1 MAKKP
6 TQVKST
12 NLNRSKIKII
22 GDNILYNNGIVT
34 AFYIIPLTNYVT
46 NSAYGVEIAVNDL
59 TNMIK
64 NLTTNNPTITFTI
77 ENIEKTVK
85 RADVL
90 NNLINTI
97 SIYRPDYEMPV
108 EFTKNVKDDIQR
120 YCLLGIDIQQST
132 ITDVEDI
139 SILET
144 AKALGKSLVGAFAGT
159 GALNADPEQILKIEE
174 NIYRTINSRCVRASK
189 ELVFYNFCS
198 KVFPNYEISYDRMS
212 YINENTYES
221 IMGAITQT
229 VSDNFGWFEM
239 HNEGMDIFG
248 LEPQTTYGCMLNVQ
262 EFPAQ
267 IDTCNFPMNYP
278 SGLVTTIK
286 CLKKEDA
293 TLKIK
298 RIRSSSRYEV
308 NQAIEAGAEE
318 EDIQKT
324 EDTINIA
331 TQALSDLDNH
341 EVLCEFN
348 TAILV
353 YATSREELKSYV
365 MRIITECKD
374 RGILVA
380 KSLNQALDFLN
391 NYINKKPQKFM
402 HMSNLMF
409 PLSFQQ
415 NSGATV
421 GDTEGIMTQSGKPIW
436 SPAIGEDIT

>member
-6 TQVKST
+6 TQTKST

-318 EDIQKT
+318 E
-324 EDTINIA
+324 
-331 TQALSDLDNH
+331 ALS
-341 EVLCEFN
+341 C
-348 TAILV
+348 
-353 YATSREELKSYV
+353 
-365 MRIITECKD
+365 RI
-374 RGILVA
+374 
-380 KSLNQALDFLN
+380 
-391 NYINKKPQKFM
+391 
-402 HMSNLMF
+402 
-409 PLSFQQ
+409 
-415 NSGATV
+415 
-421 GDTEGIMTQSGKPIW
+421 
-436 SPAIGEDIT
+436 